1 MRCGHAIPA
10 CIARTHLSSGG
21 STRFCY
27 LGGNVFDDVERNQS
41 VPPLAHVLPLRI
53 HEEGLR
59 RRKERLRCGPLDIRH
74 WRPRHAVARGP
85 EVDVRLHV
93 ADNLVS
99 LASHVAAARE
109 PNARVHR
116 SRRVFRAA
124 HSAWAASSVT
134 LLLLLA
140 RSERHFTERVIGVVP
155 SLREIQRRV
164 SSIAPYHTPPPSLTG
179 AERVRTVIAPH
190 ARAGHPAC
198 FVARVQFIPS

>member
-1 MRCGHAIPA
+1 M
-10 CIARTHLSSGG
+10 
-21 STRFCY
+21 
-27 LGGNVFDDVERNQS
+27 VFDDVERNQS

-164 SSIAPYHTPPPSLTG
+164 SPIAPYHTPPPLSHG
-179 AERVRTVIAPH
+179 RRTSPHRHRAPRARGPPCMLRCEGPIH
-190 ARAGHPAC
+190 SVVSVPHVVARALS
-198 FVARVQFIPS
+198 VVTRVGRGP